1 MAIKSYTNI
10 DKPVTLVEMV
20 RDNGDGTGGIGTSA
34 TATMTSV
41 ASSASS
47 VTILAANANRKGAS
61 IVNASTA
68 ILYLKLGGGTATA
81 TTAHSVQ
88 MATLTYYEVPFGFTG
103 AITGIWASANGSAN
117 ITEFT

>member
-47 VTILAANANRKGAS
+47 VTILAANAN
-61 IVNASTA
+61 
-68 ILYLKLGGGTATA
+68 YLKLGGGTATA

-88 MATLTYYEVPFGFTG
+88 MATLTYVMPYYSNAAQT
-103 AITGIWASANGSAN
+103 ININSAKRKVK
-117 ITEFT
+117 